1 MSCTAC
7 GGSGGKLCS
16 LLKEVG
22 FGFGWDCRA
31 NYKLEVHS
39 VLQTKVASTFRIP
52 IETFQKPCR
61 TLVVPWGNYRQYL
74 FQCFAFSTKPQSQ
87 HHKRVNNQV
96 AKNTTNDIFIYIYK
110 YNIYIIIY
118 IIPTYSN
125 IRYCNIATMHPASPR
140 PMEIWKNRIVWI
152 WNRESPVF
160 PAANQH
166 TITWQ
171 LSHLYLSLYP
181 AVFSINLWRLPSSL
195 HLFSNCLQNCAN
207 MCRYWL
213 RNYLRKHGWEL
224 PGHSEGWSANPL
236 ILHHSTNYCDLFER
250 RCSL

>member
-1 MSCTAC
+1 MSNSC
-7 GGSGGKLCS
+7 GAMRELSAVLI
-16 LLKEVG
+16 
-22 FGFGWDCRA
+22 
-31 NYKLEVHS
+31 S
-39 VLQTKVASTFRIP
+39 VFCI
-52 IETFQKPCR
+52 
-61 TLVVPWGNYRQYL
+61 QY
-74 FQCFAFSTKPQSQ
+74 QATKPTPQEGEQPSCKE
-87 HHKRVNNQV
+87 HNKWY
-96 AKNTTNDIFIYIYK
+96 IYIYINII
-110 YNIYIIIY
+110 YIYIIIY

-125 IRYCNIATMHPASPR
+125 IRYCNIATMPPRKPHNTDVTGCLRCTPSAQRLHPASPR

>member
-52 IETFQKPCR
+52 IETFQNPCR

-96 AKNTTNDIFIYIYK
+96 AKNTTNDIFI
-110 YNIYIIIY
+110 IYIIIY

-125 IRYCNIATMHPASPR
+125 IRYCNIATMPPR
-140 PMEIWKNRIVWI
+140 KPHNTGCHRMSQV
-152 WNRESPVF
+152 
-160 PAANQH
+160 H
-166 TITWQ
+166 TIGTKAAPCFTKTYGNLEESNRLNLEQRISCVPSSKSAHDNMATLSSLPVSIPSCVQYQSVAFAFVFALILQ
-171 LSHLYLSLYP
+171 LSAKLCKY
-181 AVFSINLWRLPSSL
+181 VSILVKKLPPK
-195 HLFSNCLQNCAN
+195 A
-207 MCRYWL
+207 WL
-213 RNYLRKHGWEL
+213 RIAW
-224 PGHSEGWSANPL
+224 A
-236 ILHHSTNYCDLFER
+236 
-250 RCSL
+250 